1 MCIRDRHHCKEAG
14 FLVAGVLKI
23 GSYVIQQLGKY
34 PDKTDDINAYVELI
48 FSSTMEQIK
57 VDYAEYP
64 KIIERAQL
72 LSDLV
77 IELGYIY

>member
-1 MCIRDRHHCKEAG
+1 
-14 FLVAGVLKI
+14 
-23 GSYVIQQLGKY
+23 
-34 PDKTDDINAYVELI
+34 
-48 FSSTMEQIK
+48 MEQIK

-77 IELGYIY
+77 IELGYIYLMKEEKEMDK

>member
-1 MCIRDRHHCKEAG
+1 MQLHIPVH
-14 FLVAGVLKI
+14 AGVLKI
-23 GSYVIQQLGKY
+23 GSYVIQLLGKY